1 MTKKQKQFIIM
12 LIVGFFVIAFLTG
25 CDTFEAK
32 MLEMQQK
39 HITDWH
45 PGQEAWSKTN
55 AET

>member
-1 MTKKQKQFIIM
+1 M